1 MKKAVILLVSLAAA
15 GLLVT
20 QASAWWGGTHMM
32 GYGGPAYTGSQ
43 APAAANGNIAQIRAD
58 IASIQAK
65 LSKEL
70 AQDTVNMDKVRKLNQ
85 KIGQKQ
91 QELRSAAVQ
100 GRANGQ
106 RGYGGSGYHRGGHMA
121 GYAPCW

>member
-20 QASAWWGGTHMM
+20 QASAWWGGPHMM

-100 GRANGQ
+100 GRANAQ
-106 RGYGGSGYHRGGHMA
+106 RGYGGSRYHRGGHMA